1 MKHIKT
7 LLKIE
12 KSCFP
17 TGKNWRENISKYNT
31 SSALNKQNDTEEHP
45 YTRNI
50 YPLDMS
56 YNNKAF
62 LEDPVSKVCL
72 FYGNIFTR
80 G

>member
-1 MKHIKT
+1 M
-7 LLKIE
+7 
-12 KSCFP
+12 
-17 TGKNWRENISKYNT
+17 
-31 SSALNKQNDTEEHP
+31 EERP
-45 YTRNI
+45 YTGNI

-80 G
+80 GVINLHGLSQEN